1 MFRKNDTDAPT
12 LYFQRVWIQ
21 RGCRAVWQTRTNS
34 LQMIS
39 LEPNRVGTAQIQ
51 TSTISILSFLAV

>member
-21 RGCRAVWQTRTNS
+21 RGAEPYGKVGQT
-34 LQMIS
+34 
-39 LEPNRVGTAQIQ
+39 A
-51 TSTISILSFLAV
+51 FK